1 MIARMRGSIKAFIHG
16 QKVYALHVLGL
27 LAPGLEIPVVRAHQ
41 VSPQSLDEWSD
52 EDLGHMIEEGRRQL
66 DRQLSDLTQIR
77 SRAQWLFTVGAAI
90 IVAVAGALGRVDP
103 TGWLLALWLFALTLL
118 AYGVAGAAAILTV
131 RADFKTI
138 DTAVLSASDPP
149 VLSALAMSYS
159 RMLGTGENT
168 VATRLT
174 VLWQAVVF
182 IILGGYLVSP
192 SASHLSGPP
201 SSLF

>member
-1 MIARMRGSIKAFIHG
+1 MIARMKGSIKAFIHG

-27 LAPGLEIPVVRAHQ
+27 LAPGLEIPALRAHQ

-149 VLSALAMSYS
+149 VLRALAMSYS

-174 VLWQAVVF
+174 VLWQAVVL
-182 IILGGYLVSP
+182 IILGGYLGLI
-192 SASHLSGPP
+192 AYLLGQ
-201 SSLF
+201 

>member
-1 MIARMRGSIKAFIHG
+1 MEIGKIVRMKGNIRAFFRG
-16 QKVYALHVLGL
+16 QRVYAVHVLGL
-27 LAPGLEIPVVRAHQ
+27 IAPGLEIPVLKAHQ
-41 VSPQSLDEWSD
+41 VPSQPIDDWSD
-52 EDLGHMIEEGRRQL
+52 EDLQHMVEEGRRQL
-66 DRQLSDLTQIR
+66 DRQLSDLTLIR

-90 IVAVAGALGRVDP
+90 IAAVAGAFGRVEP
-103 TGWLLALWLFALTLL
+103 TGWLLALWLFALALL

-149 VLSALAMSYS
+149 VLRALALSYS

-182 IILGGYLVSP
+182 IILGGYLDLI
-192 SASHLSGPP
+192 AYLLGQ
-201 SSLF
+201 

>member
-1 MIARMRGSIKAFIHG
+1 MIPRMKRSIKAFIHG
-16 QKVYALHVLGL
+16 QQVYGLHVLGL
-27 LAPGLEIPVVRAHQ
+27 LAPGLEIPVLRAHQ
-41 VSPQSLDEWSD
+41 VSPQSLDEWSE
-52 EDLGHMIEEGRRQL
+52 EDLGHMVEEGRRQL

-77 SRAQWLFTVGAAI
+77 TRAQWLFTVGAAI
-90 IVAVAGALGRVDP
+90 IAVAAGAFARVDS
-103 TGWLLALWLFALTLL
+103 TGWVLALWLFALALL

-149 VLSALAMSYS
+149 ILRALATSYS

-182 IILGGYLVSP
+182 TILGGYLDLI
-192 SASHLSGPP
+192 AYLLSSNHGT
-201 SSLF
+201 